1 MSDSINKLVDTLIKA
16 IDQRQTKKTKGY
28 STQAEVLRVQNGTA
42 WVHIPGGADET
53 PVQETIAC
61 KKGDTVQVRVEG
73 GKATLTGNQ
82 SAPPTDDTK
91 AEKAQETAEDA
102 AKVAADAKEEAEG
115 TSQYFWYMNG
125 TSSEAGAHV
134 TEVPASDFRKK
145 PSGGNILMRSN
156 SIKIR
161 NALITLAEFTNNGV
175 VLYKSLSDK
184 LAEFLSSGLT
194 VYNGEGTE
202 VAHLGYGAGYDIN
215 GNLVDDPFY
224 TLGVRYSGSAVG
236 NYSCAIGDQVIAS
249 GADSQAMGVD
259 CSASATYAHA
269 EGEASNASGA
279 ASHAENSSTAS
290 GSRAHSEGGGT
301 ASGDY
306 SHAEGLQTTASGNYT
321 HAGGEGT
328 IAGYAHQTA
337 IGKYNNNKSTDLFE
351 VGNGSSNN
359 ARANAFEVDKGGNA
373 TFAGDLVTPEKA
385 SFGSLDNS
393 IFAVTTEPVFA
404 STSINGGA
412 QKYNTVALSKPN
424 YYPLGVVGWNSPD
437 TSAFVPARLRLSAQA
452 AGSGTLSY
460 SVRNVA
466 STAQTG
472 EFKADILWL
481 KVA

>member
-53 PVQETIAC
+53 PVQETVAC

-91 AEKAQETAEDA
+91 ADKAQETADDA
-102 AKVAADAKEEAEG
+102 AEVAEEAKAEAEG

-125 TSSEAGAHV
+125 STSEAGAHV
-134 TEVPASDFRKK
+134 TEVPASSFRQK
-145 PSGGNILMRSN
+145 PSGGNLIMRSN
-156 SIKIR
+156 SMKIR
-161 NALITLAEFTNNGV
+161 NALTVLSEFDGNGMYVYAGGNKVAEF
-175 VLYKSLSDK
+175 K
-184 LAEFLSSGLT
+184 
-194 VYNGEGTE
+194 GTE
-202 VAHLGYGAGYDIN
+202 ANI
-215 GNLVDDPFY
+215 
-224 TLGVRYSGSAVG
+224 T
-236 NYSCAIGDQVIAS
+236 
-249 GADSQAMGVD
+249 
-259 CSASATYAHA
+259 
-269 EGEASNASGA
+269 NASG
-279 ASHAENSSTAS
+279 
-290 GSRAHSEGGGT
+290 
-301 ASGDY
+301 Y
-306 SHAEGLQTTASGNYT
+306 KLQ
-321 HAGGEGT
+321 
-328 IAGYAHQTA
+328 
-337 IGKYNNNKSTDLFE
+337 L
-351 VGNGSSNN
+351 
-359 ARANAFEVDKGGNA
+359 KGGDINFIPTSGVGA
-373 TFAGDLVTPEKA
+373 VIDFLAGHYIKMRYSDPGSPSEVKCEYGQVTVTGDLITPDKA
-385 SFGSLDNS
+385 SFGSLDNG
-393 IFAVTTEPVFA
+393 IFEVTTEPVFA